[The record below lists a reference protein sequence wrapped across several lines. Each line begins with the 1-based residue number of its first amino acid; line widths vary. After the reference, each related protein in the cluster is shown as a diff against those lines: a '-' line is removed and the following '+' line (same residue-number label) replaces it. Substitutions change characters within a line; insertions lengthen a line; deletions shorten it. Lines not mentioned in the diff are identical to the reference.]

1 MQRISKKIYVMLA
14 LGAIYSVIAI
24 QACKKPEPLTE
35 GDYNQWY
42 SGGSQTVFVTGSG
55 AFGNAFPNLSTEK
68 EELHGIGDAGFEA
81 VFNSDP
87 NQLNYGL
94 GPVFNNVSCVSCHIG
109 DGRGKAPEA
118 GEALTSL
125 LIRISIPGVGAHGSP
140 NPVPG
145 FGGQLQQKGI
155 LGASPEA
162 NVNVVYTQQTYTFPD
177 GESYTLRKPIYSF
190 SSPYQAMPSN
200 VLLSPRMA
208 SPVFGL
214 GLLEAISEADI
225 MALADANDINGDGV
239 SGKPNSVWSVEKQ
252 GHTLGR
258 FGWKAGQPSVIQQS
272 AGAYNEDMGVTSF
285 IFPTESTLG
294 QPQHSM
300 SMGRKEI
307 SDSLLY
313 AVAYYVRTL
322 AVPGRRKADD
332 EVVQQGKALFRQVG
346 CANCHNPMFTTQTN
360 VAAPEFSNQTIF
372 PYTDMLLH
380 DMGDGLADNRPEFD
394 ADGYEWRTAPL
405 WGIGLT
411 KAVNGHNN
419 FLHDGRARNYT
430 EAIMWHGGE
439 AETSKNNFAQLN
451 KAQREAVLKFLG
463 SL

>member
-1 MQRISKKIYVMLA
+1 MLA
-14 LGAIYSVIAI
+14 LGAVYGALALNS
-24 QACKKPEPLTE
+24 CTKPEPLTE
-35 GDYNQWY
+35 EDHNEWY
-42 SGGSQTVFVTGSG
+42 SGGNQTVFVSGSG
-55 AFGNAFPNLSTEK
+55 AYSKAFPNLTAQQ
-68 EELHGIGDAGFEA
+68 EEVHEIGDVGFEA

-94 GPVFNNVSCVSCHIG
+94 GPVFNNVSCASCHIG

-145 FGGQLQQKGI
+145 FGGQLQQRGI
-155 LGASPEA
+155 LGAPPEA
-162 NVNVVYTQQTYTFPD
+162 DVKVAYVEQTYTFAD
-177 GESYTLRKPIYSF
+177 GEPYTLRKPIYTLA
-190 SSPYQAMPSN
+190 SPYQNLPGN
-200 VLLSPRMA
+200 VLISPRMA

-225 MALADANDINGDGV
+225 LAWADENDADGNGI
-239 SGKPNSVWSVEKQ
+239 SGKPNRVWSVEKQ
-252 GHTLGR
+252 AHTLGR
-258 FGWKAGQPSVIQQS
+258 FGWKAGQPTVIQQS
-272 AGAYNEDMGVTSF
+272 AGAYNEDMGITSF
-285 IFPTESTLG
+285 IFPVESTQG
-294 QPQHSM
+294 QPQHSL
-300 SMGRKEI
+300 STGQKEI
-307 SDSLLY
+307 SDSLLF

-332 EVVQQGKALFRQVG
+332 VVVQQGKALFRQIG
-346 CANCHNPMFTTQTN
+346 CNNCHRPMFTTQTN
-360 VAAPEFSNQTIF
+360 ISSPEFSRQTIF

-394 ADGYEWRTAPL
+394 ANGYEWRTAPL

-419 FLHDGRARNYT
+419 FLHDGRARSFT

-439 AETSKNNFAQLN
+439 AEDAKNSFAQLS
-451 KAQREAVLKFLG
+451 KAQRDAVIKFLG